1 MESKLVGEVDE
12 DVGWDI
18 VGREGASW
26 RGESVYRY
34 VIGLQFGHARTRK
47 ETRMGLRMDLN
58 R

>member
-34 VIGLQFGHARTRK
+34 VIKTARTRK
-47 ETRMGLRMDLN
+47 ESRVAHGS
-58 R
+58 